1 MKKSWTV
8 GVLAVLILS
17 MPLALAKQEFD
28 QRAATGNEQEVR
40 NRVAGM
46 HVWDEDDKDEN
57 ETDWEE
63 DRGFAWGKNGLAGK
77 HVNNVH
83 KLWQLK
89 PNMTAEQ
96 IQAFVEKKLGFGSV
110 NVIAQTE
117 NGTAVFLVDAGNV
130 VETPRYTLERILKA
144 RIDAETGSVLSLN
157 MAMNAQAKAEL
168 QTA

>member
-8 GVLAVLILS
+8 GVLAVLVLS

-63 DRGFAWGKNGLAGK
+63 DRGFAWGKNGLAGGGLK
-77 HVNNVH
+77 DH
-83 KLWQLK
+83 KLWKLK

-96 IQAFVEKKLGFGSV
+96 VQAFVEKKLGFDSV

-117 NGTAVFLVDAGNV
+117 NNTVVYTVDAGNAA
-130 VETPRYTLERILKA
+130 ETPRYTLERTLKV
-144 RIDAETGSVLSLN
+144 RIDAETGNVLSLN
-157 MAMNAQAKAEL
+157 MAMNAQAKAAL